1 MVLTIT
7 CCRWKKR
14 QSHRKAPAW
23 FPLQK
28 RQNCSQGPKAWR
40 KTGQGKSRKGI
51 PTTLMPKL
59 LYVFKMSS
67 ENFFLWRK
75 KKSKCHFLARFS
87 TLIIFK
93 CPRKISQLP
102 PNLIE
107 VNFTKAW
114 EREGNIP
121 GSSNATNKSR
131 TKALLYKCVKRQ
143 MSLCSEN
150 PNVRKG
156 EICHCHLDHTAH
168 SIPGGTLDNWG
179 PSALSCPHT
188 CNTH

>member
-7 CCRWKKR
+7 CCRWEKR

-23 FPLQK
+23 FHFK
-28 RQNCSQGPKAWR
+28 REETAAR
-40 KTGQGKSRKGI
+40 GQMHEEKLAKGRAGKRYQLHWCQSYFMFLKCQVKI
-51 PTTLMPKL
+51 
-59 LYVFKMSS
+59 SS
-67 ENFFLWRK
+67 SGK

-121 GSSNATNKSR
+121 GSSNVTSKSR
-131 TKALLYKCVKRQ
+131 TKALLYKCVNRQ

-156 EICHCHLDHTAH
+156 EICHCHLGYTAH
-168 SIPGGTLDNWG
+168 SIPSSTLDNWG